1 MQSLLTS
8 FFVSNQISI
17 VITVL
22 VIAFIYLFH
31 YMMKHFKITINLKKF
46 FYDSPT
52 LKVNTMFTTM
62 NESEKQRLTL
72 INKLIDEKII
82 DKKDFQKAI
91 DISKNISSPVS
102 PVVPSTSPSVSPI
115 VPSTSP
121 SVSPVVPSPSVSPVV
136 PSTSPTVSPVIP
148 TTSPTITVTS
158 TNK

>member
-82 DKKDFQKAI
+82 DKKDYQKAI

-102 PVVPSTSPSVSPI
+102 PVVPSTSPSVSP
-115 VPSTSP
+115 
-121 SVSPVVPSPSVSPVV
+121 VVP
-136 PSTSPTVSPVIP
+136 TISPTVSPVVPTISPTVSPVVP
-148 TTSPTITVTS
+148 TTSPTIITTVTS